1 MFISLINLQSE
12 DQDDIDIVSSVLGP
26 QGLFAYLRK
35 NLVIDNNLAG
45 KLFGWKPQLLAD
57 PPYHEICASNT
68 HGEHTRSFDLWYKF
82 ASDYYTGT
90 SLTELCKCLR
100 SAGIAKQRLIAVAK
114 KIESAMKV

>member
-26 QGLFAYLRK
+26 QGLFAYLSNK
-35 NLVIDNNLAG
+35 LAIDNSLAK

-68 HGEHTRSFDLWYKF
+68 RGEHPHAFDLWYKF
-82 ASDYYTGT
+82 ASDHYTGR

-100 SAGIAKQRLIAVAK
+100 SAVSAKQVKVAE
-114 KIESAMKV
+114 KIESAMIR

>member
-26 QGLFAYLRK
+26 QGLFAYLSDK
-35 NLVIDNNLAG
+35 LVIDNSLAK

-57 PPYHEICASNT
+57 SPYHEICASNR
-68 HGEHTRSFDLWYKF
+68 HGDYPRAFDLWYTF
-82 ASDYYTGT
+82 AMNNYTGT

-100 SAGIAKQRLIAVAK
+100 SAGSARKRLIAIAK
-114 KIESAMKV
+114 KIESAMKR